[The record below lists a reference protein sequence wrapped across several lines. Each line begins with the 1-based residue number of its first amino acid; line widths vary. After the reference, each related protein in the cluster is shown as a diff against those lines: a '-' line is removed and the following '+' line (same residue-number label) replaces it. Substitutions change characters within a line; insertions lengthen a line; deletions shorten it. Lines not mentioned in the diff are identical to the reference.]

1 MDAIWAG
8 RSLALWDAFT
18 QRCVNGRGR
27 RLRVHEP
34 SRGRWAGAAA
44 VGRVAAWPLSQ
55 VIWCASAIEALEHA
69 GQPAV
74 ARRWQRGTGANS
86 HPPRT
91 QLPVHPDAEELWTA
105 LQWYRSGE
113 AYLDHRP
120 RGKRYYD
127 DNAWLGLV
135 AAQQGLLSGQPRWW
149 ARAAEIARFVAA
161 GHLESG
167 GVYWVEPGDT
177 VNACSTGSGGLL
189 FAALALESPLLTE
202 PQREAWAARAGS
214 TLAFLAGPLLR
225 DDGLVADHVR
235 ADGTV
240 EPSVWAYN
248 QGLLLQIAAR
258 NGDGATA
265 DAIEA
270 AVARGLP
277 PAVLAR
283 QPATFACIWLR
294 SLLAHRALAGSDEAP
309 EVADYL
315 ERAWARGRAADGLL
329 RGVSR
334 YDDGL
339 VLDHVSV
346 AGLAAAYAGGP
357 EVWSKLL

>member
-1 MDAIWAG
+1 MRASQRWLAAGSAAPAPTAIRPAPSCPSIPTP
-8 RSLALWDAFT
+8 RS
-18 QRCVNGRGR
+18 CGR
-27 RLRVHEP
+27 RC
-34 SRGRWAGAAA
+34 S
-44 VGRVAAWPLSQ
+44 
-55 VIWCASAIEALEHA
+55 
-69 GQPAV
+69 
-74 ARRWQRGTGANS
+74 GTA
-86 HPPRT
+86 P
-91 QLPVHPDAEELWTA
+91 
-105 LQWYRSGE
+105 E

-258 NGDGATA
+258 TATERRPTRSRRPWPRAAAGGAKL
-265 DAIEA
+265 DS
-270 AVARGLP
+270 RRPLP
-277 PAVLAR
+277 ASGSGRCWRTGRSPVRTRR
-283 QPATFACIWLR
+283 QR
-294 SLLAHRALAGSDEAP
+294 SP
-309 EVADYL
+309 DYL
-315 ERAWARGRAADGLL
+315 EQAWARGRAADGLL